1 MNASDR
7 ALDNAMSAFAQS
19 ALGGGLPSGVDALI
33 AEAGRLRERPE
44 EALALLQ
51 LARGVAPNHPV
62 PLIALYRFHFY
73 GHELLQARAVGED
86 ALAIARTALGP
97 DFGDQPLGGAIT
109 RYDAAARFY
118 LFTMKGLAYLN
129 MRLGDLEEARM
140 QLRELRRL
148 DPEDRVGGALLSQVL
163 TRHEAGL
170 GIDDEID
177 ALGAYPARGWT
188 GTQP

>member
-44 EALALLQ
+44 EALTLLQ

-73 GHELLQARAVGED
+73 GHELAQARAVGED